1 MKINNS
7 RVAAGIVCALAT
19 AMPAFAQL
27 DDEVEATEP
36 VVADQMVEQSS
47 GKEDKGFDLLV
58 RAVVVRGAVEVMNPD
73 VGSFAPAQKNKA
85 YPLGSVFRTGGD
97 GTAVLS
103 FSATE
108 RIELLANT
116 EVIAVAAEQNPKA
129 RSVRLTAGKIKTSLR
144 DTLLDGQFSVETPN
158 ASCKNMAGRAN
169 ISLNMDGENEEFQVA
184 VITGLVRLE
193 GPQYTIEALRAA
205 NTVNVMTSAGRSLS
219 RLTSVSGDYK
229 ITLDNG
235 TAEPV
240 IYDMSPKALVKI
252 WREVAAIGG
261 RMVVSTLV
269 VSPTGTARHRFAYVE
284 GRENI
289 RTGELV
295 EPSVELLEPEL
306 AALFT
311 ADEKKPAAQVPEA
324 GDDDD
329 DPLAIGDD
337 F

>member
-7 RVAAGIVCALAT
+7 RVVAGIVCVVAT
-19 AMPAFAQL
+19 AMPVFAQL
-27 DDEVEATEP
+27 DEEIEATEP
-36 VVADQMVEQSS
+36 VVADQVVESAAD
-47 GKEDKGFDLLV
+47 KTDKGFDLLV

-73 VGSFAPAQKNKA
+73 VGTFAPAQRNKA

-97 GTAVLS
+97 GSAVLA

-108 RIELLANT
+108 RVELLANT
-116 EVIAVAAEQNPKA
+116 EVVAAVAEKDPKA
-129 RSVRLTAGKIKTSLR
+129 RSVRLSAGKIKTALK

-158 ASCKNMAGRAN
+158 ATCKNMAGRAN
-169 ISLNMDGENEEFQVA
+169 ITLTMEGENENFQIA
-184 VITGLVRLE
+184 VITGQVRLE
-193 GPQYTIEALRAA
+193 GPQYTVEALRAA
-205 NTVNVMTSAGRSLS
+205 NTVNVLTSPGRSLS

-235 TAEPV
+235 TEEAV
-240 IYDMSPKALVKI
+240 VYDMSPKALVKI
-252 WREVAAIGG
+252 WREVAAVGG

-269 VSPTGTARHRFAYVE
+269 VSPTGTARHRFVYVE

-295 EPSVELLEPEL
+295 EPSIELEPEL
-306 AALFT
+306 AALLKV
-311 ADEKKPAAQVPEA
+311 DEKKPAEQATET
-324 GDDDD
+324 GDD
-329 DPLAIGDD
+329 DPLAADDD